1 MKLRMTVILAV
12 LALLPAGYTLGQAI
26 LTEFTGTEGPGG
38 FPNFATTTVNC
49 PGGQPTGLWPPFGSP
64 CTDGSRVHIRG
75 AKFYYIVGSTDPRFA
90 GLEEVTM
97 NGNFEGWRSDLF
109 GPGSGQMWGTLVLRV
124 TADEVWEGTWTG
136 TRTVTGNVAVSS
148 IQAVA
153 HGSGG
158 RLEGLTANW
167 QVTLDPGASVGVCQG
182 RILAPPR
189 GK

>member
-26 LTEFTGTEGPGG
+26 FTEFTGTEMGGGP
-38 FPNFATTTVNC
+38 PNFATTTVNC
-49 PGGQPTGLWPPFGSP
+49 PGGQPTGAVFPSP
-64 CTDGSRVHIRG
+64 CTDGSRVHFRG
-75 AKFYYIVGSTDPRFA
+75 AKFYYIVQTTDPRLA

-97 NGNFEGWRSDLF
+97 NGNFESWRADLF

-148 IQAVA
+148 IHAVA

-158 RLEGLTANW
+158 RVEGLTANW
-167 QVTLDPGASVGVCQG
+167 QVTLDPGANVGVCQG